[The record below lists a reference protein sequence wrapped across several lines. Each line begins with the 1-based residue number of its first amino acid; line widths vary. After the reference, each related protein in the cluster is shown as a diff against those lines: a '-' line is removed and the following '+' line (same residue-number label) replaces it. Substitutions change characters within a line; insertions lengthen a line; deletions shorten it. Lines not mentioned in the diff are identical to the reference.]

1 MSVTSDDRLAAQ
13 VAREL
18 SLPEPGVH
26 FGATLLIATLVA
38 SPVLVAGATGRHPV
52 PLALATYAGVLIVV
66 WFLAALFGSVL
77 ATRPALSQQL
87 APSLDAR
94 GEGMLDEP
102 SPTTPD
108 ESVGSNSAH

>member
-38 SPVLVAGATGRHPV
+38 SPVLLAGATGRHPV
-52 PLALATYAGVLIVV
+52 PLALAVYAGVLVVV
-66 WFLAALFGSVL
+66 WFLAGLFGSAL
-77 ATRPALSQQL
+77 TTRPELALAALS
-87 APSLDAR
+87 
-94 GEGMLDEP
+94 EGDDEVADEP
-102 SPTTPD
+102 SPPAVD
-108 ESVGSNSAH
+108 ESVGSNGAH